1 MRPPAV
7 HTDPTTP
14 YGGVGCTW
22 VVVRAVSAQLNVCVC
37 VSTTVSSSESAR
49 GDRPRGARSFGI
61 RAQPDRVST
70 QTEIFGSV
78 AIVSPPRVPS
88 SPRPENYSAH
98 RPVVPGPFPD
108 PRISSAP
115 PHRYRRFTGF
125 VNERASS
132 KRNHDASLANSYSAR
147 AHYSVISEIDTGLR
161 NPRTCNQWV
170 SLMTSAESSELA

>member
-98 RPVVPGPFPD
+98 RPVVSPRFD
-108 PRISSAP
+108 PYRAP
-115 PHRYRRFTGF
+115 SDIYRDIRPRDLPRSP
-125 VNERASS
+125 RASS
-132 KRNHDASLANSYSAR
+132 RHGACLHTRALGFFSHPPSPFQRFSYDC
-147 AHYSVISEIDTGLR
+147 V
-161 NPRTCNQWV
+161 
-170 SLMTSAESSELA
+170 

>member
-70 QTEIFGSV
+70 QIEIFGSV

-108 PRISSAP
+108 PRISRAP
-115 PHRYRRFTGF
+115 PHIDIYRDIRPRDLPRSP
-125 VNERASS
+125 RASS
-132 KRNHDASLANSYSAR
+132 RHGACLHNALLGFSPTHRPLFSGFL
-147 AHYSVISEIDTGLR
+147 
-161 NPRTCNQWV
+161 
-170 SLMTSAESSELA
+170 